1 MYEAKDTDD
10 VKSKGMD
17 EEEIQ
22 GAIKS
27 AIQAAI
33 DYVDSD
39 ISRQRERA
47 QRYFDGHVDLEH
59 EEGRSKVV
67 STKVRDVVRGAKPSL
82 MRVFLSN
89 KKFVEFTPK
98 GPEDVANAEQATAYM
113 HWVFNKVGGYNVLNN
128 AIHDSLVKKVG
139 LAKVWWNTETIAKSY
154 TYENLSDD
162 EVGILVSKE
171 GVEVVEHTQEIEME
185 MDEFGYDV
193 ERNTHSIVI
202 SHKYE
207 EGEMVVEGIPP
218 EEFFIDGAAKSID
231 DAYIVCH
238 RTEKRAGDMVALGYD
253 ADVIDKLSSADDDTL
268 SGEEEKVLRFGE
280 SIDNTDA
287 LDNDPSMKTIIVTEA
302 YMRIDV
308 EGDGVPTL
316 HKFLCG
322 GTGYEVLDMEPW
334 DKVPFADFH
343 VDPEPHAFYGRSLAE
358 LVMHDQDTTT
368 SVLRG
373 ILDNV
378 ALTNSPRLEVNE
390 DMVEMDDVL
399 NNEIGAIIRSEQIG
413 SVNPLTVP
421 FVAGSTLPA
430 LQYLDM
436 LVEEKTGISK
446 MSMGLNA
453 DALQNTTATGAAL
466 TAQASAGQLEVM
478 SRNLAEGV
486 KRLFQLMLH
495 VSIKNSPDE
504 QMMRL
509 DGEFV
514 PVDPSVWDSG
524 MDMEINV
531 GLGTGNDDVKA
542 AALMQTFQTQQ
553 GIWQTY
559 GPQNGLVTMTQ
570 MRNTLADTLALS
582 GFNNADRYYAPMTV
596 EKEQQ
601 LMAQIAEQEAQ
612 AAQGQPSDP
621 MAAALIEAEQI
632 KAQAKLQ
639 GDQMRMQGKMQ
650 GDNIKMQADMQV
662 KSAEMQSAQ
671 GRELQELQLK
681 YRELKAGDDL
691 SRDQMNQDLLVEAAK
706 ILGQYGTSVDVERVR
721 AMQAMPRTENM

>member
-1 MYEAKDTDD
+1 MPKMSEQD
-10 VKSKGMD
+10 
-17 EEEIQ
+17 IQ
-22 GAIKS
+22 GAIKQ

-47 QRYFDGHVDLEH
+47 QRYFDGQVDLEH
-59 EEGRSKVV
+59 EDGRSKVV

-82 MRVFLSN
+82 MRVFMSN
-89 KKFVEFTPK
+89 DKFVEFTPK
-98 GPEDVANAEQATAYM
+98 GPEDVANAEQATAYT
-113 HWVFNKVGGYNVLNN
+113 HWVFNKCGGYNVLSN
-128 AIHDSLVKKVG
+128 AIHDALIKKVG
-139 LAKVWWNTETIAKSY
+139 LAKVWWNTETIAKTY
-154 TYENLSDD
+154 TYENLSDE
-162 EVGILVSKE
+162 EVQILVSKE
-171 GVEVVEHTQEIEME
+171 GVEVVEHRQEIEIE
-185 MDEFGYDV
+185 MDESGFEM
-193 ERNTHSIVI
+193 ERNTHSMVI

-207 EGEMVVEGIPP
+207 EGEMVIEGIPP
-218 EEFFIDGAAKSID
+218 EEFFIDGSAKSID

-238 RTEKRAGDMVALGYD
+238 RTEKRAGDLVAMGYD
-253 ADVIDKLSSADDDTL
+253 QEVIDNLSGQDDDTL

-280 SIDNTDA
+280 SIDTTEGLA
-287 LDNDPSMKTIIVTEA
+287 NDPSMRVIIVTEA

-322 GTGYEVLDMEPW
+322 GTGYEVLEMEPW

-358 LVMHDQDTTT
+358 LVMNDQDTTT

-378 ALTNSPRLEVNE
+378 ALVNTPRLEVNE

-453 DALQNTTATGAAL
+453 DMLQNTSATAAAL
-466 TAQASAGQLEVM
+466 TAQAGAGQVEVM
-478 SRNLAEGV
+478 ARNLAEGT

-495 VSIKNSPDE
+495 VAVKNSPDE

-509 DGEFV
+509 NGQFV
-514 PVDPSVWDSG
+514 PVDPSVWDIE

-531 GLGTGNDDVKA
+531 GLGTGQEDVKA
-542 AALMQTFQTQQ
+542 AALMQTFATQQ
-553 GIWQTY
+553 QIWQTY
-559 GPQNGLVTMTQ
+559 GPKNGLVSMTQ

-582 GFNNADRYYAPMTV
+582 GFKNADRYYAPMNTDI
-596 EKEQQ
+596 EQQ
-601 LMAQIAEQEAQ
+601 LMAQMAQEAAQ
-612 AAQGQPSDP
+612 AAEQQGQQGDP
-621 MAAALIEAEQI
+621 MAQALIQAEQI
-632 KAQAKLQ
+632 KAQAKMQ

-650 GDNIKMQADMQV
+650 GDQIKMQADMQV
-662 KSAEMQSAQ
+662 KGAEMQSAQ
-671 GRELQELQLK
+671 GKELAELQLK

-691 SRDQMNQDLLVEAAK
+691 SRDQMNQDLLIEAAK
-706 ILGQYGTSVDVERVR
+706 ILGQYGSAVDVERVR
-721 AMQAMPRTENM
+721 AMQAAPRMGNL

>member
-1 MYEAKDTDD
+1 MKED
-10 VKSKGMD
+10 
-17 EEEIQ
+17 EIQ
-22 GAIKS
+22 GAVKA
-27 AIQAAI
+27 AIEAAI

-39 ISRQRERA
+39 IRDQRERA
-47 QRYFDGHVDLEH
+47 QKYFDGAVDLSH
-59 EEGRSKVV
+59 EQGRSKVV
-67 STKVRDVVRGAKPSL
+67 STKVRDVVRGSKPGL
-82 MRVFLSN
+82 MRVFLTN
-89 KKFVEFTPK
+89 DKFVEFTPK
-98 GPEDVANAEQATAYM
+98 GPEDVQNAEQATAYC
-113 HWVFNKVGGYNVLNN
+113 HWVFNKVGGYNVLSN

-139 LAKVWWNTETIAKSY
+139 IVKVWWNNETIAESH
-154 TYENLSDD
+154 TYENLSDEEVEMLLSDD
-162 EVGILVSKE
+162 EVEI
-171 GVEVVEHTQEIEME
+171 VEHSQELTME
-185 MDEFGYDV
+185 MDEMGIEV
-193 ERNTHSIVI
+193 SRNVHSMLV

-207 EGEMVVEGIPP
+207 EGEMVIEGIPP
-218 EEFFIDGAAKSID
+218 EEFFIDGSAKSID

-238 RTEKRAGDMVALGYD
+238 KSEKRAGDLIAMGFDQDIVDNLVGE
-253 ADVIDKLSSADDDTL
+253 DDGLDND
-268 SGEEEKVLRFGE
+268 SEEKLLRFGE
-280 SIDNTDA
+280 SLNSSDQMV
-287 LDNDPSMKTIIVTEA
+287 NDPSMRVVVVTEA
-302 YMRIDV
+302 YLRIDI

-322 GTGYEVLDMEPW
+322 GTNYEILEQEPW

-358 LVMHDQDTTT
+358 LVMNDQDTTT

-378 ALTNSPRLEVNE
+378 ALVNTPRLEVNE
-390 DMVEMDDVL
+390 DLVEIDDVL

-413 SVNPLTVP
+413 SVNPLVVP

-466 TAQASAGQLEVM
+466 TAQASAGHVEVM
-478 SRNLAEGV
+478 ARNLAEGM

-509 DGEFV
+509 NGEFI

-531 GLGTGNDDVKA
+531 GLGTGKEDVKA

-553 GIWQTY
+553 QIWQTY
-559 GPQNGLVTMTQ
+559 GAQNGLVSMTQ
-570 MRNTLADTLALS
+570 MRNTLSDMLALS
-582 GFNNADRYYAPMTV
+582 GLKNADRYYAPMTP

-601 LMAQIAEQEAQ
+601 LMAQMAQQAQQEA
-612 AAQGQPSDP
+612 AMAQQQGDP
-621 MAAALIEAEQI
+621 MAQAVIQAEQI

-639 GDQMRMQGKMQ
+639 GDQMRLQGKMQ

-662 KSAEMQSAQ
+662 KAAQMQSKQ
-671 GRELQELQLK
+671 GQELADLQLK
-681 YRELKAGDDL
+681 YRELQASDDL
-691 SRDQMNQDLLVEAAK
+691 ERDQMNQDLLVEAAK
-706 ILGQYGTSVDVERVR
+706 ILGQYGTAVDVERVR
-721 AMQAMPRTENM
+721 AMQAAPRLGNVQ

>member
-1 MYEAKDTDD
+1 MHMTDID
-10 VKSKGMD
+10 
-17 EEEIQ
+17 IQ
-22 GAIKS
+22 GAVKS
-27 AIQAAI
+27 AIQSAVDYI
-33 DYVDSD
+33 DSQ
-39 ISRQRERA
+39 IAPEQIRA
-47 QRYFDGHVDLEH
+47 QKYFDGGVDLEH

-82 MRVFLSN
+82 MRIFLSN
-89 KKFVEFTPK
+89 TKFVEFTPK
-98 GPEDVANAEQATAYM
+98 GPEDVENAEQATVYA
-113 HWVFNKVGGYNVLNN
+113 HWVFNKVGGYKVLNN
-128 AIHDSLVKKVG
+128 AIHDALVKKVG
-139 LAKVWWNTETIAKSY
+139 IAKVWWNTETIAKTY
-154 TYENLSDD
+154 NYENLSDD
-162 EVGILVSKE
+162 EVQILLSNDE
-171 GVEVVEHTQEIEME
+171 VEVVEHVEEINMS
-185 MDEFGYDV
+185 MDEFGMEMPTV
-193 ERNTHSIVI
+193 THSMTVT
-202 SHKYE
+202 HKRE
-207 EGEMVVEGIPP
+207 EGELVIDGVPT
-218 EEFFIDGAAKSID
+218 EEFFISGNAKSIK
-231 DAYIVCH
+231 DAHIH
-238 RTEKRAGDMVALGYD
+238 GHSTEVFAGDLVAMGYD
-253 ADVIDKLSSADDDTL
+253 KDVVDELDGGDVDDD
-268 SGEEEKVLRFGE
+268 EEKQLRFGE
-280 SIDNTDA
+280 SIGTDEDDA
-287 LDNDPSMKTIIVTEA
+287 NDPSTRLVMLTEA

-308 EGDGVPTL
+308 EGDGVPVL
-316 HKFLCG
+316 HKFMCG
-322 GTGYEVLDMEPW
+322 GTNYKVLNHEAW
-334 DKVPFADFH
+334 DASPFADFH
-343 VDPEPHAFYGRSLAE
+343 VDPEPHAFFGRSLAE

-378 ALTNSPRLEVNE
+378 ALTNSPRLEVVE
-390 DMVEMDDVL
+390 DNVEMDDVL
-399 NNEIGAIIRSEQIG
+399 NNEIGAIIRSEVSG

-478 SRNLAEGV
+478 ARNLAEGM

-542 AALMQTFQTQQ
+542 AALIQTFQTQQ

-650 GDNIKMQADMQV
+650 GDNIKMQANMQV

-721 AMQAMPRTENM
+721 AMQAMPRIEGI

>member
-1 MYEAKDTDD
+1 MPQMKED
-10 VKSKGMD
+10 
-17 EEEIQ
+17 EIQ
-22 GAIKS
+22 GAVKA
-27 AIQAAI
+27 AIEAAI

-39 ISRQRERA
+39 IRDQRERA
-47 QRYFDGHVDLEH
+47 QKYFDGAVDLSH
-59 EEGRSKVV
+59 EQGRSKVV
-67 STKVRDVVRGAKPSL
+67 STKVRDVVRGAKPGL
-82 MRVFLSN
+82 MRVFLTN
-89 KKFVEFTPK
+89 DKFVEFTPK
-98 GPEDVANAEQATAYM
+98 GPEDVQSAEQATAYC
-113 HWVFNKVGGYNVLNN
+113 HWVFNKVGGYNVLSN

-139 LAKVWWNTETIAKSY
+139 IVKVWWNNETISESH
-154 TYENLSDD
+154 TYENLSDEEVEMLLSDD
-162 EVGILVSKE
+162 EVEI
-171 GVEVVEHTQEIEME
+171 VEHSQELTME
-185 MDEFGYDV
+185 MDEMGIEV
-193 ERNTHSIVI
+193 SRNVHSMLI

-207 EGEMVVEGIPP
+207 EGEMVIEGIPP
-218 EEFFIDGAAKSID
+218 EEFFIDGSAKSID

-238 RTEKRAGDMVALGYD
+238 KSEKRAGDLIAMGFDQDIVDSLAG
-253 ADVIDKLSSADDDTL
+253 DDDGL
-268 SGEEEKVLRFGE
+268 DNDSEEKLLRFGE
-280 SIDNTDA
+280 SLNSSDQMA
-287 LDNDPSMKTIIVTEA
+287 NDPSMRVVVVTEA
-302 YMRIDV
+302 YLRIDV

-322 GTGYEVLDMEPW
+322 GTNYEILEQEPW
-334 DKVPFADFH
+334 DKAPFADFH

-358 LVMHDQDTTT
+358 LVMNDQDTTT

-378 ALTNSPRLEVNE
+378 ALVNTPRLEVNE
-390 DMVEMDDVL
+390 DLVEIDDVL

-413 SVNPLTVP
+413 SVNPLVVP

-466 TAQASAGQLEVM
+466 TAQASAGHVEVM
-478 SRNLAEGV
+478 ARNLAEGM

-509 DGEFV
+509 NGEFI
-514 PVDPSVWDSG
+514 PIDPSVWDSG

-531 GLGTGNDDVKA
+531 GLGTGKEDVKA

-553 GIWQTY
+553 QIWQTY
-559 GPQNGLVTMTQ
+559 GAQNGLVSMTQ
-570 MRNTLADTLALS
+570 MRNTLSDMLALS
-582 GFNNADRYYAPMTV
+582 GLKNADRYYAPMTP

-601 LMAQIAEQEAQ
+601 LMAQMAEQAAQ
-612 AAQGQPSDP
+612 AAQGEQGDQ
-621 MAAALIEAEQI
+621 MAQAVIQAEQI

-639 GDQMRMQGKMQ
+639 GDQMRLQGKMQ

-662 KSAEMQSAQ
+662 KAAQMQSKQ
-671 GRELQELQLK
+671 GQELAELQLK
-681 YRELKAGDDL
+681 YRELQASDDL
-691 SRDQMNQDLLVEAAK
+691 ERDQMNQDLLVEAAK
-706 ILGQYGTSVDVERVR
+706 ILGQYGTAVDVERVR
-721 AMQAMPRTENM
+721 AMQAAPRLGNVQ

>member
-1 MYEAKDTDD
+1 MPEAMTEQD
-10 VKSKGMD
+10 
-17 EEEIQ
+17 IH
-22 GAIKS
+22 GAVKS

-47 QRYFDGHVDLEH
+47 QRYFDGQVDLEH

-89 KKFVEFTPK
+89 DKFVEFTPR
-98 GPEDVANAEQATAYM
+98 GPEDVAQAEQATAYT

-128 AIHDSLVKKVG
+128 AIHDALVKKVG
-139 LAKVWWNTETIAKSY
+139 LAKVWWEEKTIAKSY
-154 TYENLSDD
+154 TYENLSDE
-162 EVGILVSKE
+162 EVQVLLSDDD
-171 GVEVVEHTQEIEME
+171 VEVVEHGQEMVTE
-185 MDEFGYDV
+185 MDDMGMEV
-193 ERNTHSIVI
+193 TRNVHSMVV
-202 SHKYE
+202 SHKRE
-207 EGEMVVEGIPP
+207 EGEMMVENIPP
-218 EEFFIDGAAKSID
+218 EEFFIDGAAKTID

-238 RTEKRAGDMVALGYD
+238 RTEKRAGDLVAMGYD
-253 ADVIDKLSSADDDTL
+253 QEVVDGLAGLDDDTL

-280 SIDNTDA
+280 SIDTTEGLA
-287 LDNDPSMKTIIVTEA
+287 NDPSMRVVIVTEA

-316 HKFLCG
+316 HKFVCG
-322 GTGYEVLDMEPW
+322 GTGYEVLEMEPW

-378 ALTNSPRLEVNE
+378 ALTNNPRLEVNE

-436 LVEEKTGISK
+436 LVEEKTGITK
-446 MSMGLNA
+446 ASMGLDP
-453 DALQNTTATGAAL
+453 DALQNTTATAAAL
-466 TAQASAGQLEVM
+466 TAQAGAGQIEVM
-478 SRNLAEGV
+478 ARNLAEGM

-495 VSIKNSPDE
+495 TAIKNSPDE

-509 DGEFV
+509 SGQFV
-514 PVDPSVWDSG
+514 PVNPSVWDAD

-531 GLGTGNDDVKA
+531 GLGTGQEGAKV

-553 GIWQTY
+553 SIWQSY
-559 GPQNGLVTMTQ
+559 GPNNGLVTMTQ

-582 GFNNADRYYAPMTV
+582 GIRNVDRYYAPMNPET
-596 EKEQQ
+596 EQQ
-601 LMAQIAEQEAQ
+601 LMAQQAEQ
-612 AAQGQPSDP
+612 AAQAGEQGDP
-621 MAAALIEAEQI
+621 MAQALIQAEQI
-632 KAQAKLQ
+632 KAQARMQ
-639 GDQMRMQGKMQ
+639 SDQMRMQGKMQ
-650 GDNIKMQADMQV
+650 ADQIKMQADMQV
-662 KSAEMQSAQ
+662 KGAEMQNKQ
-671 GRELQELQLK
+671 GQDLADLQLK
-681 YRELKAGDDL
+681 YRELQASTDL
-691 SRDQMNQDLLVEAAK
+691 DRDKMNQDLLIQAAQ
-706 ILGQYGTSVDVERVR
+706 ILGQYGSSVDVARVQ
-721 AMQAMPRTENM
+721 AMQQAPRDAMGNFL

>member
-1 MYEAKDTDD
+1 MSQMKEDD
-10 VKSKGMD
+10 
-17 EEEIQ
+17 IQ
-22 GAIKS
+22 GAVKS

-39 ISRQRERA
+39 IRDQREKA
-47 QRYFDGHVDLEH
+47 QKYFDGAVDLEH

-67 STKVRDVVRGAKPSL
+67 STKVRDVVRGAKPGL
-82 MRVFLSN
+82 MRVFLTN
-89 KKFVEFTPK
+89 DKFVEFTPK
-98 GPEDVANAEQATAYM
+98 GPEDVANAEQATAYT
-113 HWVFNKVGGYNVLNN
+113 HWVFNKVGGYNVLSN

-139 LAKVWWNTETIAKSY
+139 LVKVWWNTETIAESY
-154 TYENLSDD
+154 TYENLSDE
-162 EVGILVSKE
+162 EVQVLVSDDE
-171 GVEVVEHTQEIEME
+171 VEVVEHAQEISME
-185 MDEFGYDV
+185 MDQFGMETPINV
-193 ERNTHSIVI
+193 HSMVI
-202 SHKYE
+202 SHKRE

-218 EEFFIDGAAKSID
+218 EEFFIDGSAKSID

-238 RTEKRAGDMVALGYD
+238 KSEKYAGDLVAMGFD
-253 ADVIDKLSSADDDTL
+253 QDVIDGLAGSGDDSSGD
-268 SGEEEKVLRFGE
+268 EEQILRFGE
-280 SIDNTDA
+280 SVDSEDEA
-287 LDNDPSMKTIIVTEA
+287 VNDPSMRLVVVTEA
-302 YMRIDV
+302 YMRMDI

-322 GTGYEVLDMEPW
+322 GTNYEILEQEPW
-334 DKVPFADFH
+334 DRVPFADFH

-358 LVMHDQDTTT
+358 LVMNDQDTTT

-378 ALTNSPRLEVNE
+378 ALTNTPRLEVNE
-390 DMVEMDDVL
+390 DLVEMDDVL

-413 SVNPLTVP
+413 SVNPLVVP
-421 FVAGSTLPA
+421 FVAGATLPA

-466 TAQASAGQLEVM
+466 TAQASAGHVEVM
-478 SRNLAEGV
+478 ARNLAEGM

-495 VSIKNSPDE
+495 VAVKNSPDE

-509 DGEFV
+509 NGEFI
-514 PVDPSVWDSG
+514 PVDPSVWDID

-531 GLGTGNDDVKA
+531 GLGTGKEDVKA

-553 GIWQTY
+553 QIWQTY
-559 GPQNGLVTMTQ
+559 GAQNGLVSMTQ
-570 MRNTLADTLALS
+570 MRNTLSDMLALS
-582 GFNNADRYYAPMTV
+582 GLKNADRYYAPMTP

-601 LMAQIAEQEAQ
+601 LIAAQQQQ
-612 AAQGQPSDP
+612 AAQAGQQGDP
-621 MAAALIEAEQI
+621 MAEALIQAETI

-650 GDNIKMQADMQV
+650 GDQIKMQSSMQV
-662 KSAEMQSAQ
+662 KAAEMQSAQ

-681 YRELKAGDDL
+681 YRELQAGDDL
-691 SRDQMNQDLLVEAAK
+691 NRDKMNQELLIEAAK
-706 ILGQYGTSVDVERVR
+706 ILGQYGTAVDVERVR
-721 AMQAMPRTENM
+721 AMQAAPRMGNIQ

>member
-1 MYEAKDTDD
+1 MSKMSKDD
-10 VKSKGMD
+10 
-17 EEEIQ
+17 IQ
-22 GAIKS
+22 GAITD

-39 ISRQRERA
+39 IAPQRERA
-47 QRYFDGHVDLEH
+47 QRYFDGAVDLEH
-59 EEGRSKVV
+59 EDGRSKVV

-82 MRVFLSN
+82 MRVFMSN
-89 KKFVEFTPK
+89 DKFVEFTPK
-98 GPEDVANAEQATAYM
+98 GPEDVANAEQATAYT
-113 HWVFNKVGGYNVLNN
+113 HWVFNKSNGYTVLSN
-128 AIHDSLVKKVG
+128 AIHDALVKKVG
-139 LAKVWWNTETIAKSY
+139 MAKVWWNEETIAKTY
-154 TYENLSDD
+154 TYENLSDE
-162 EVGILVSKE
+162 EVQILVNKD
-171 GVEVVEHTQEIEME
+171 GVDVVEHSQEVEIEV
-185 MDEFGYDV
+185 DESGFQV
-193 ERNTHSIVI
+193 ERNTHSMVI
-202 SHKYE
+202 SHKFD
-207 EGEMVVEGIPP
+207 EGEMVIEGIPP

-238 RTEKRAGDMVALGYD
+238 RTEKRAGDLVAMGYSEE
-253 ADVIDKLSSADDDTL
+253 VIDGLSSTDDSTI
-268 SGEEEKVLRFGE
+268 SGEEEKILRFGE
-280 SIDNTDA
+280 SVDTTDGLA
-287 LDNDPSMKTIIVTEA
+287 NDPSMRTIIVTEA

-308 EGDGVPTL
+308 EGDGIPTL

-358 LVMHDQDTTT
+358 LVINDQDTTT

-378 ALTNSPRLEVNE
+378 ALVNTPRLEVNE

-436 LVEEKTGISK
+436 LVEEKTGITK
-446 MSMGLNA
+446 MSIGLNP
-453 DALQNTTATGAAL
+453 DMLQNTSATAAAL
-466 TAQASAGQLEVM
+466 TAQAGAGQVEVM
-478 SRNLAEGV
+478 ARNLAEGT

-495 VSIKNSPDE
+495 VAVKNSPDE

-509 DGEFV
+509 NGQFV
-514 PVDPSVWDSG
+514 PVDPSVWDIE

-531 GLGTGNDDVKA
+531 GLGTGQEDVKA

-553 GIWQTY
+553 QIWQTY
-559 GPQNGLVTMTQ
+559 GPSNGLVSMTQ
-570 MRNTLADTLALS
+570 MRNTLADSLALS
-582 GFNNADRYYAPMTV
+582 GFKNADRYYAPMNPQT
-596 EKEQQ
+596 EQQ
-601 LMAQIAEQEAQ
+601 LMAQIQQQEAQ
-612 AAQGQPSDP
+612 AAAQAGQQGDP
-621 MAAALIEAEQI
+621 MAQALIQAEQI

-650 GDNIKMQADMQV
+650 GDQIKMQSNMQV
-662 KSAEMQSAQ
+662 KAAEMQSDQ
-671 GRELQELQLK
+671 GKELAELQLK
-681 YRELKAGDDL
+681 YRELQQGDDL
-691 SRDQMNQDLLVEAAK
+691 SRDQMNQDLLIEAAR
-706 ILGQYGTSVDVERVR
+706 ILGQYGTAVDVERVR
-721 AMQAMPRTENM
+721 VMQATPRMGNA